1 MPDTSSN
8 VEGMSNLEVR
18 HVAMSDPLVL
28 PLLEDLVREYT
39 SRYGFLYED
48 LLSYPEAR
56 FAPPDGAFILLIED
70 GQAIAG
76 GAFQRYGPDTA
87 EVKRVWTHR
96 DHRRRGLAARVMAEL
111 EKEAAGRGYG
121 RIYLMT
127 GPNQPEAVGMYRAGG
142 YTPLFDVA
150 NPPTSGPLPF
160 EKTLVA

>member
-8 VEGMSNLEVR
+8 VDPMSNLEVR

-28 PLLEDLVREYT
+28 PLLKDLVQEYT

-48 LLSYPEAR
+48 LLSYPESR
-56 FAPPDGAFILLIED
+56 FAPPDGAFILLVEND
-70 GQAIAG
+70 QAIAG
-76 GAFQRYGPDTA
+76 GAFQRHTPDTA

-111 EKEAAGRGYG
+111 EKEAAGRGYA
-121 RIYLMT
+121 RMYLTT
-127 GPNQPEAVGMYRAGG
+127 GPNQPEAVSLYLTGG
-142 YTPLFDVA
+142 YVALFDVT

-160 EKTLVA
+160 EKALVG